1 MQTTFDT
8 SRDILLVV
16 NWYILQLKLKVFDA
30 ILFE

>member
-1 MQTTFDT
+1 MQTTSDT